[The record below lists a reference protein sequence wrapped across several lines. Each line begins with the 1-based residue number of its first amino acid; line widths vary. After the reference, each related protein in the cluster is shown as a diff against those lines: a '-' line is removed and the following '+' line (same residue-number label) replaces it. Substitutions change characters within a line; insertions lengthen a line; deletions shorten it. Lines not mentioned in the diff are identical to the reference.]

1 MVEPV
6 APHRLTR
13 TVIPDGSA
21 EIVDYRADPRIA
33 GAFNQFA
40 AYREE
45 TAGPFRRRERAA
57 AHVVLIF
64 DLGPTLRF
72 LDPETEAFKGAHR
85 GGFIAGLHGGHVL
98 TETSGRQ
105 SGVQVNFSLPGALRC
120 FGPVLGELAD
130 QVVPLADLLGPEGR
144 GMVERLQEV
153 NDYGTR
159 LALVE
164 EMLLRRF
171 AEAPPADGIAAE
183 AFRRLNRSHGALGID
198 ALARDLDCSRKHL
211 TQSIRRAY
219 GLPPKQIAR
228 MLRFNRAAARLEAM
242 ASPDLS
248 AVALDC
254 GYADQAHMTRD
265 FKEFSGYPPATFL
278 RQRLPGE
285 QGLSA
290 G

>member
-1 MVEPV
+1 MVDPV

-13 TVIPDGSA
+13 TVVPDGSA
-21 EIVDYRADPRIA
+21 EIVGYRADPRIA
-33 GAFNQFA
+33 GALHQFA

-45 TAGPFRRRERAA
+45 TAGPFRRRERAS

-72 LDPETEAFKGAHR
+72 LDPETEDFKGAHR

-98 TETSGRQ
+98 TETSGWQ
-105 SGVQVNFSLPGALRC
+105 SGVQVNFTLPGALRC

-130 QVVPLADLLGPEGR
+130 QVVPLHDLLGPEGR
-144 GMVERLQEV
+144 SMVERLQEAR
-153 NDYGTR
+153 DYGTR

-171 AEAPPADGIAAE
+171 AGAPAIDGVAVEAY
-183 AFRRLNRSHGALGID
+183 RRLSRSHGAIGIGG
-198 ALARDLDCSRKHL
+198 LARALDCSRKHL
-211 TQSIRRAY
+211 TQSMRRAY

-228 MLRFNRAAARLEAM
+228 MLRFNRAAARLETSA
-242 ASPDLS
+242 APELS

-290 G
+290 

>member
-1 MVEPV
+1 M
-6 APHRLTR
+6 AQRLSPHRLSHAAS
-13 TVIPDGSA
+13 PDGTA
-21 EIVDYRADPRIA
+21 EIATLAPDSRLA
-33 GAFNQFA
+33 GTFNGIYG
-40 AYREE
+40 YREE
-45 TAGPFRRRERAA
+45 TGSPLRRREKAQ

-72 LDPETEAFKGAHR
+72 LDPVSERLTATHD
-85 GGFIAGLHGGHVL
+85 GGFVAGLFGGPVL

-105 SGVQVNFSLPGALRC
+105 AGVQVNFTLAGARRF
-120 FGPVLGELAD
+120 FGPGLGEMAD
-130 QVVPLADLLGPEGR
+130 QVVDLGAVLGPEGR
-144 GMVERLQEV
+144 RLT
-153 NDYGTR
+153 DR
-159 LALVE
+159 LGNARDWPARMALVE
-164 EMLLRRF
+164 EMMLARF
-171 AEAPPADGIAAE
+171 AAEAPAPDVADMAL
-183 AFRRLNRSHGALGID
+183 RRLNRSHGALGID
-198 ALARDLDCSRKHL
+198 ALARELDCSRKHL

-242 ASPDLS
+242 ATPDMA
-248 AVALDC
+248 AVAHAC

-285 QGLSA
+285 QGLA